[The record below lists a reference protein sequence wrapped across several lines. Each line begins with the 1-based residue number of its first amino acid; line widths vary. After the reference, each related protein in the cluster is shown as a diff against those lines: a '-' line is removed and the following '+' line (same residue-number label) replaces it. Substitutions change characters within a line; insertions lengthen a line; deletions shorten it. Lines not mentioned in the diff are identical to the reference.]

1 MDQAVKKPLCI
12 KKNTHHNLWS
22 LDLSFVL
29 RGRDKVEFVF
39 SNLFYIFQSQIWDY
53 VLWSLYNF
61 FSWCFWAKLSILN
74 GIIAFVKPIRRPK
87 RMLSELVLLS
97 FFRGKFLTFSIELIE
112 LFYVLVYF
120 YVAEVC
126 ARNYYIY

>member
-12 KKNTHHNLWS
+12 KKHHNLWS

-39 SNLFYIFQSQIWDY
+39 SNLFYIFQSQISDY

-61 FSWCFWAKLSILN
+61 FPDA
-74 GIIAFVKPIRRPK
+74 
-87 RMLSELVLLS
+87 SEQ
-97 FFRGKFLTFSIELIE
+97 
-112 LFYVLVYF
+112 
-120 YVAEVC
+120 
-126 ARNYYIY
+126 N